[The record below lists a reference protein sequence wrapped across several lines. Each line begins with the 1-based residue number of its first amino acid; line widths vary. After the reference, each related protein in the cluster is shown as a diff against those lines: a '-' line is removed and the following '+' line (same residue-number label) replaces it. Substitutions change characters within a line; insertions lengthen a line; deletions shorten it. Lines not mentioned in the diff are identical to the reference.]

1 MLTGLPEF
9 VPLTLEHA
17 FLVAIAVLVAA
28 AIGVPAGMLATRYP
42 HLRNT
47 TLATAGIFQTIPSLA
62 LFGFL
67 VPAPWIGGI
76 GKRTALIALILY
88 ALLPIVRNTVTGI
101 GGIDPAIRE
110 SAVAMGMTSRQIL
123 FDVEVPL
130 AARTIMAGVRIATVT
145 TIGTATIAAAIGGGG
160 LGVLIFRGISMVDS
174 QQILM
179 GAVPAA
185 ALALA
190 ADGILSW
197 FESKLSA

>member
-9 VPLTLEHA
+9 IPLTIEHA
-17 FLVAIAVLVAA
+17 FLVAITVVVAV
-28 AIGVPAGMLATRYP
+28 AIGVPAGILATRYP
-42 HLRNT
+42 HLRQS
-47 TLATAGIFQTIPSLA
+47 TLATASIFQTIPSLA

-67 VPAPWIGGI
+67 VPLPWIGGI

-101 GGIDPAIRE
+101 TGIDPAIRE
-110 SAVAMGMTSRQIL
+110 SAVAMGMTGRQVL
-123 FDVEVPL
+123 LEVEVPL
-130 AARTIMAGVRIATVT
+130 AARTILGGIRIATVT

-174 QQILM
+174 TQILA
-179 GAVPAA
+179 GAIPAA

-190 ADGILSW
+190 SDGILSW